1 MRIVSRD
8 KTVSVEF
15 NRVYIIRD
23 EKEILYLSEGNH
35 RRILGTY
42 HSEER
47 AKEVFLDIH
56 NAYSPVAVITT
67 GLTLEQA
74 KPFIGSENIKA
85 PIIQMD
91 MQDAAITTYENIVYY
106 MPEK

>member
-1 MRIVSRD
+1 MRIVSQD

-35 RRILGTY
+35 RRVLGTY
-42 HSEER
+42 QSVER

-67 GLTLEQA
+67 ELTQEQA
-74 KPFIGSENIKA
+74 KIFIGSENMNAK
-85 PIIQMD
+85 IIQMD
-91 MQDAAITTYENIVYY
+91 NPESGVTTYENIVYY
-106 MPEK
+106 MPEE